1 MSSLRR
7 LYYDLFSLVYDFIIR
22 LHSRDVEGSLRGFIT
37 EKTNLLKGDRALD
50 LCTGTGSVAVKL
62 AKHVGENGL
71 VVGLDFSRGMLE
83 KAKQKAVGQDLK
95 HFYLVQ
101 GNASRLPF
109 RSASFHGVT
118 CSHAFYELK
127 EVERSNAIDEVA
139 RILIDGGRFCLM
151 EHAKPEKLVPRLFFY
166 VRLFFL
172 GSRDA
177 RKFLSEGNT
186 IFGKRFKN
194 ITKMMSP
201 TGQSKLIYGEKWGG

>member
-62 AKHVGENGL
+62 AKYVGENGL

-201 TGQSKLIYGEKWGG
+201 TGRSKLIYGEKGG